1 MTSLD
6 WQHLA
11 EACLGVLAL
20 LVAVASRQ
28 RRPTAAAEAPP
39 RRSLVVEGAR
49 NVLRFFH
56 RISAVALIAVVV
68 YLALTESLIREILL
82 GTAAVMGFVAAA
94 YYLWK
99 R

>member
-20 LVAVASRQ
+20 LVAVASR
-28 RRPTAAAEAPP
+28 RRRATTAAGEP
-39 RRSLVVEGAR
+39 RRSLVVEGASSA
-49 NVLRFFH
+49 LRFFH
-56 RISAVALIAVVV
+56 RISAVVLIAVVTN
-68 YLALTESLIREILL
+68 LAFTESLIREILP
-82 GTAAVMGFVAAA
+82 GTAAVIGFVAAA

-99 R
+99 K